1 MVAETKLYDRLSIS
15 PTASDAEI
23 KKAYKKAALKH
34 HPDKN
39 KDDPKSA
46 EKFKEVSEAFE
57 ILSDPDKRKLYDQY
71 GLDFVLKG
79 GQSMP
84 EGATNGG
91 GFGGMPGGFS
101 SGGMPGGF
109 GGMPGGMPGGTQFKF
124 STSGFPGG
132 GMGGNMGG
140 GFNPSDPRK
149 IFEQFFGGGMGGMD
163 MDDDDDFGSFGGGG
177 PFKTRTSFGSRPST
191 GRSFS
196 GMNGVPKR
204 QHTPEVTVVEKPV
217 RVSLE
222 DLYKGINKKL
232 QITRKTFDERTQ
244 KASTEKRVLDI
255 PIKKGMK
262 AGSKFKFSGVGDQI
276 EGGTQDIHFILEEIP
291 HPDFKREGDNLVRTV
306 DIDLKESLLG
316 WTKTVTTID
325 GRQLQVSAGGPTGPG
340 YTQNFPGQGMPKP
353 KSPEQ
358 RGDMIVGVN
367 IKYPK
372 TLTADQK
379 TKLRDIL

>member
-79 GQSMP
+79 GQPMP
-84 EGATNGG
+84 EGASGGG

-101 SGGMPGGF
+101 GGMPGGF
-109 GGMPGGMPGGTQFKF
+109 GGMPGGTQFKF

-132 GMGGNMGG
+132 AGGMGG

-149 IFEQFFGGGMGGMD
+149 IFEQFFGGNMAGGMGGMD
-163 MDDDDDFGSFGGGG
+163 MDDDDDGFGGAFGAS
-177 PFKTRTSFGSRPST
+177 PFGARTSFGGRPST

-204 QHTPEVTVVEKPV
+204 QHTPEITVVEKPLK
-217 RVSLE
+217 VSLE
-222 DLYKGINKKL
+222 DLFKGINKKL

-244 KASTEKRVLDI
+244 KASTEKKVLDI
-255 PIKKGMK
+255 PIKRGMK

-276 EGGTQDIHFILEEIP
+276 EGGTQDMHFVLEELP
-291 HPDFKREGDNLVRTV
+291 HPEFKREGDNLVRTV
-306 DIDLKESLLG
+306 EIDLKESLLG
-316 WTKTVTTID
+316 WSKTIKNIE

-353 KSPEQ
+353 KNPDQ
-358 RGDMIVGVN
+358 RGDMIVSVN

-372 TLTADQK
+372 SLTADQK
-379 TKLRDIL
+379 AKLKGIL

>member
-1 MVAETKLYDRLSIS
+1 MPADTKLYDRLGITPS
-15 PTASDAEI
+15 ASEAEI
-23 KKAYKKAALKH
+23 KKAYRKAALKY

-57 ILSDPDKRKLYDQY
+57 ILSDADKKKLYDQY

-79 GQSMP
+79 GQPMP

-91 GFGGMPGGFS
+91 FSGGMPGGFGGMG
-101 SGGMPGGF
+101 GGMPGGF
-109 GGMPGGMPGGTQFKF
+109 GGMPGGTQFKF
-124 STSGFPGG
+124 SSSGGFPGG
-132 GMGGNMGG
+132 MGG
-140 GFNPSDPRK
+140 GGFSASDPHK
-149 IFEQFFGGGMGGMD
+149 IFEQFFGGSMGGGMD
-163 MDDDDDFGSFGGGG
+163 MDDDDDFGGGFGGS
-177 PFKTRTSFGSRPST
+177 PFGRSSTFGSRPSG

-196 GMNGVPKR
+196 GMNGGPKR
-204 QHTPEVTVVEKPV
+204 QHTPEVTVVEKPL

-222 DLYKGINKKL
+222 DLFKGINKKL
-232 QITRKTFDERTQ
+232 QITRKTFDERTGKQ
-244 KASTEKRVLDI
+244 SAEKRVLDI
-255 PIKKGMK
+255 PVKKGMK

-276 EGGTQDIHFILEEIP
+276 EGGVQDMHFVLEEIP
-291 HPDFKREGDNLVRTV
+291 HPDFKREGDDLKRTI

-316 WTKTVTTID
+316 WSKTVKTID
-325 GRQLQVSAGGPTGPG
+325 GRQIQVTAGGPTGPS

-353 KSPEQ
+353 KTPDQ
-358 RGDMIVGVN
+358 RGDMIVGIN

-379 TKLRDIL
+379 AKLREIL